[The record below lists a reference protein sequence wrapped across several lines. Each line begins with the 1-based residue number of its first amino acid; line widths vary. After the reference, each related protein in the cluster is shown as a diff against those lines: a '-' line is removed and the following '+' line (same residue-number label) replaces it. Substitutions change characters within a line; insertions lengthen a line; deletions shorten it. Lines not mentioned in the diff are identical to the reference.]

1 MNLAD
6 VLHRATISV
15 VSPELPGSGDATAA
29 WAAEQLAETG
39 VAADA
44 LYVVT
49 SDGGAREALS
59 FWAGAQETGM
69 RFANPGAFPWTLA
82 NSATGR
88 ISQALAITG
97 PCTTHV
103 GGRAALTDALQDA
116 EDDVAEGLASTVLV
130 VSLHGD
136 RRPTPGG
143 GAVRVELVAY
153 VVSSAD
159 T

>member
-6 VLHRATISV
+6 VLHRAAVSAL
-15 VSPELPGSGDATAA
+15 SPELPGSGDAAA
-29 WAAEQLAETG
+29 TWAADELVAAG
-39 VAADA
+39 LAADA

-59 FWAGAQETGM
+59 FWTAAQETGM

-88 ISQALAITG
+88 ISQALGVTG

-116 EDDVAEGLASTVLV
+116 EDDVAEGLARTVLV

-136 RRPTPGG
+136 RRPSAEGG
-143 GAVRVELVAY
+143 SVRVG
-153 VVSSAD
+153 
-159 T
+159 